1 MCYRGPHMDEL
12 SSAVS
17 RAILKPVYCFGIPN
31 FDPQTLK
38 SVKINLCKNK
48 ETTVHALVPT
58 MCPFCSQCSQKF
70 LDPNGEDIQRHPPPP
85 PLPLMLPSCTT
96 VFHLAMLI
104 EKLAPPKI
112 AGYSTA

>member
-58 MCPFCSQCSQKF
+58 MCPFCPQCSQKF

-85 PLPLMLPSCTT
+85 LPLMLPSCTT
-96 VFHLAMLI
+96 GFHLAMLI

>member
-85 PLPLMLPSCTT
+85 LPLMLPSCTT